1 MLNERKT
8 ERAGAEKLFNFRPV
22 FFSAI
27 FLCLGVLFYFLY
39 HYHGV
44 SALWL
49 LCLLPVAVTPFFF
62 CRTKEKAFS
71 TVAAVAALGICFFI
85 GFFSFSVQTA
95 RFFDRSEYLGENYI
109 SGRVVEKRPYESQTG
124 LVLDELYI
132 GGERVEGKLIA
143 YLPATFY
150 EKVALSDEMF
160 LKGEVHET
168 SVTGD
173 NFSLMAGEFGS
184 ELRFRLWADD
194 AVVMDGDFDFFC
206 FLRTRA
212 DEVIEAGMDETPAA
226 VTKAV
231 LFGETTG
238 IDEGLYD
245 NIRRGGIAHIFAVS
259 GLHVGAL
266 FAFCLILMRKTAL
279 RRLPKAAQFVLL
291 TLLLFTYAGVCGF
304 SSSVL
309 RASIMCLVVYASTLL
324 SIKTDLIESLGLAA
338 IVILLFTPSALFEI
352 GFQLSFAACF
362 GIAFLS
368 KPIGHVFD
376 EMLKLKRKLFPKPL
390 TRAQKE
396 ALKNDD
402 TLPPGIGERIYR
414 AVRGFLSVSLSAQIF
429 TAPLL
434 LHYFGYVSG
443 WALLLNGIFVPFIS
457 GVFWLLLL
465 LVTLACLLPT
475 SFAALILYLP
485 NVIWSAALL
494 IFQTLDFSSFA
505 LQGLRLSVGGMI
517 AYFAAWLFCSDK
529 WNLKKTLSFILAG
542 GCFLTF
548 VITMVALNI

>member
-1 MLNERKT
+1 MQNGVKT

-22 FFSAI
+22 FFSAV
-27 FLCLGVLFYFLY
+27 FLSLGIAFYFLY

-49 LCLLPVAVTPFFF
+49 LCLLPIAATPFFF
-62 CRTKEKAFS
+62 CRTKAKLFS
-71 TVAAVAALGICFFI
+71 VATAVAALGIFFFV
-85 GFFSFSVQTA
+85 GFFSFSFQTA
-95 RFFDRSEYLGENYI
+95 WFFDRNEYLGENYI

-132 GGERVEGKLIA
+132 GGKRVEGKLIA
-143 YLPATFY
+143 YLPAIFY
-150 EKVALSDEMF
+150 DKVALSDEIF

-168 SVTGD
+168 VVSGD
-173 NFSLMAGEFGS
+173 NFSLMAGEFGDG
-184 ELRFRLWADD
+184 LRLRLWADD
-194 AVVMDGDFDFFC
+194 AMVTDGGFNLFF

-212 DEVIEAGMDETPAA
+212 EEVIEAGMDETPAA

-231 LFGETTG
+231 LFGDAVG
-238 IDEGLYD
+238 IDEDLYD

-266 FAFCLILMRKTAL
+266 FAFCLILMRKTPL
-279 RRLPKAAQFVLL
+279 RRLPKTAQFVFLA
-291 TLLLFTYAGVCGF
+291 LLLFTYAGVCGF

-309 RASIMCLVVYASTLL
+309 RATVMCLVVYASTLL

-338 IVILLFTPSALFEI
+338 ILILLFTPSALFEI

-368 KPIGHVFD
+368 KPIGQVFD
-376 EMLKLKRKLFPKPL
+376 EILKWKRKLFPKPL
-390 TRAQKE
+390 TRAEKE

-402 TLPPGIGERIYR
+402 TLPPKVGERVYR
-414 AVRGFLSVSLSAQIF
+414 AVSSFLSVSLGAQIF

-457 GVFWLLLL
+457 GVFWFLFL
-465 LVTLACLLPT
+465 LVTVACLLPT
-475 SFAALILYLP
+475 SFAVAILYLP
-485 NVIWSAALL
+485 NLIWSAALL
-494 IFQTLDFSSFA
+494 VFQTVDFSSFA
-505 LQGLRLSVGGMI
+505 LQGVRLSLGGFI
-517 AYFAAWLFCSDK
+517 TYFAAWLFCSDK
-529 WNLKKTLSFILAG
+529 WNLKKPLSLALAG
-542 GCFLTF
+542 ICFIAFT
-548 VITMVALNI
+548 ITMVVLNV